1 MVAVDRKFEFEVVSP
16 EKLLLSQPVDMAVI
30 PGTEGDFGVLAGHSL
45 VIATLRP
52 GVIEVWQGETVTER
66 LFVGGGFAEVT
77 DERCTVLA
85 DSAIP
90 VGEIDT
96 AAAQADFDRLR
107 DELAATGSDAER
119 DAIGL
124 RFAIAEA
131 KLAATGRTAH

>member
-16 EKLLLSQPVDMAVI
+16 EKLLLSLPVDMAVI
-30 PGTEGDFGVLAGHSL
+30 PGSEGDFGVLAGHSL

-85 DSAIP
+85 DSAVP
-90 VGEIDT
+90 VGEID
-96 AAAQADFDRLR
+96 AAEALADFERLR
-107 DELAATGSDAER
+107 DELAAAGTDAER
-119 DAIGL
+119 DAVTL
-124 RFAIAEA
+124 RFAVAEA